1 MQHDNDVDFSR
12 TDLRS
17 LSPAEWTTLIAEIS
31 RRARIERD
39 QVIRHGIARAW
50 RGFWRIL
57 RRNVLPP
64 SWISHVRKYRERKAS
79 ALRSLAIRD

>member
-57 RRNVLPP
+57 R
-64 SWISHVRKYRERKAS
+64 KYRERKAA